1 MPADDRLLI
10 VKTHA
15 FGDAMLCTPAVRELI
30 ASERDSR
37 RVTVLT
43 GPSAEPVWNRLQ
55 GVEQVITAPFPPTGL
70 PGGVEFLSW
79 SLKWRRRLRE
89 FSSSIVLQGDPRVRR
104 WVRFLTGAPLRS
116 CGERSLGRW
125 EQVFP
130 MRKWHFAGMEYA
142 RVAGVEPEDWRPS
155 FAVSEG
161 ERSWAEGL
169 LRGRRAF
176 ALAPGGGDNP
186 RDVVPEKR
194 WPSAR
199 FAEIINRLEKS
210 GITPVLIGGPGDT
223 AAAREAME
231 GSGGGAVDMTGGTD
245 WGRTAALLE
254 RCAGYL
260 GADSG
265 PAHLAM
271 AVGTPAVVVFG
282 PTDPDSLYPPGGI
295 VALRPELD
303 CAPCYS
309 CSLFPGCLRG
319 EAICTGMITVA
330 SAWKAVREIIHEDN
344 GS

>member
-1 MPADDRLLI
+1 MPPDDRLLV

-30 ASERDSR
+30 ASERGR
-37 RVTVLT
+37 RSVTVLT
-43 GPSAEPVWNRLQ
+43 GPSAEPVWNRLE
-55 GVEQVITAPFPPTGL
+55 GVEQVITAPFPPAGL
-70 PGGVEFLSW
+70 LGGVDFLFW
-79 SLKWRRRLRE
+79 SLKWRCRLRK

-104 WVRFLTGAPLRS
+104 WVRFLTGAPVRS
-116 CGERSLGRW
+116 CGERSLGLW

-130 MRKWHFAGMEYA
+130 MRSWVFAGGEYA

-155 FAVSEG
+155 FAVSES

-169 LRGRRAF
+169 LKGRRAF
-176 ALAPGGGDNP
+176 ALAPGGGINP
-186 RDVVPEKR
+186 RDIVPEKR
-194 WPSAR
+194 WPAAR
-199 FAEIINRLEKS
+199 YAAIVTLLEEE
-210 GITPVLIGGPGDT
+210 GILPVLIGGKGD
-223 AAAREAME
+223 AAASREVME
-231 GSGGGAVDMTGGTD
+231 GSRSGAMDMTGATD

-254 RCAGYL
+254 RCAGFL

-295 VALRPELD
+295 VPLRPDLD

-309 CSLFPGCLRG
+309 CSLFPGCVRS
-319 EAICTGMITVA
+319 EAICTSMITVEN
-330 SAWKAVREIIHEDN
+330 AWKAVGEIIHEDN